1 MTPVNT
7 IDGGAPAL
15 EPSAPQSLTAP
26 VGMAQPADV
35 SAVMTQ
41 LDRLEAEAKALR
53 QEALNAQTSIEQLQ
67 LVESGRTYPAVE
79 FAFPVNFG
87 AQGAMLGIGALFFL
101 GVLWWYT
108 SRRTPK
114 RRTTEHTEFVDSS
127 YFSKQDHAQ
136 FKEKIHK
143 RHSREPAARVNEFF
157 PSEQFGP
164 DPVPQ
169 ADSVLDSTFVQEE
182 ISASF
187 ESVWGQPT
195 DTLKLEAG
203 YAAKL
208 ARQSEVF
215 DPDVAAQEVER
226 VRKFLANKRADRTKH
241 TDHESTLRQGS
252 YHTDDEDESHLG
264 HDIFADYQ
272 PEGESGALTGH
283 LKPVTVKPD
292 AATPPVAEKFEVNLP
307 TTQDDSDEAQQSRL
321 LALELW
327 ESGGHAIKS
336 DPKFLLNLVGPDWKL
351 SMDDLDYGGADP
363 FDLKTA
369 ELGTDETV
377 KALLTTATKED
388 TADKHADEQA
398 DADDTASDAEVQ
410 LALANEFMDLGLYQG
425 ARKLAAEVVESA
437 NAHFRAQAQVLISKL
452 DKLELS
458 LHQDS

>member
-15 EPSAPQSLTAP
+15 APSAPQSLTDP

-35 SAVMTQ
+35 SAAMTQ

-53 QEALNAQTSIEQLQ
+53 QEALNIQTSIEQLQ

-79 FAFPVNFG
+79 FALPVNFG

-108 SRRTPK
+108 SRRPSK
-114 RRTTEHTEFVDSS
+114 RPTGEHSEFVDSS
-127 YFSKQDHAQ
+127 YFPQQDQAQWKQQ
-136 FKEKIHK
+136 IHK
-143 RHSREPAARVNEFF
+143 RHSRQPAARTNEFV
-157 PSEQFGP
+157 PSQQFGP
-164 DPVPQ
+164 DPVPE
-169 ADSVLDSTFVQEE
+169 ADSVLDSTFVQDE

-203 YAAKL
+203 YAAKS

-226 VRKFLANKRADRTKH
+226 VRKFLADKRADRTKH
-241 TDHESTLRQGS
+241 NDHESTLRQGS
-252 YHTDDEDESHLG
+252 YHTDNDEESHLG

-272 PEGESGALTGH
+272 PTGEPSALTGH
-283 LKPVTVKPD
+283 LKPVVKPD
-292 AATPPVAEKFEVNLP
+292 AATPPVAEKFEVKLP

-377 KALLTTATKED
+377 KALLTTATQED